1 MFSFL
6 PGTLLGITC
15 VGFVI
20 LNTLFW
26 AVPVHALALT
36 KLIIPCEGWQIRCAR
51 YIMTVV
57 RGWIWGILVSL
68 KLTQKVQWD
77 INDLSGIKRDEW
89 YFLNSNHQ
97 SWTDIVVLLRTFGN
111 AIPFPKFFLKKE
123 LAWIPIFG
131 SAFWALDYP
140 YMKRYSKKF
149 LDAHPEKR
157 GTDLETT
164 KKMCERY
171 RHTPVTI
178 LNFIEGTRFTPQKH
192 SRQHSPYRRLLR
204 PKAGGFAFA
213 LNAMDGKI
221 KRMLDVTIVYPDG
234 PHTFWDFLCGRVS
247 HIIVRVKEQVIPD
260 RFLHGNY
267 VSDAVFREDFQGWVG
282 NLWHVKDTLIERLFR
297 EYRGRD

>member
-1 MFSFL
+1 
-6 PGTLLGITC
+6 
-15 VGFVI
+15 
-20 LNTLFW
+20 
-26 AVPVHALALT
+26 
-36 KLIIPCEGWQIRCAR
+36 
-51 YIMTVV
+51 
-57 RGWIWGILVSL
+57 
-68 KLTQKVQWD
+68 
-77 INDLSGIKRDEW
+77 
-89 YFLNSNHQ
+89 
-97 SWTDIVVLLRTFGN
+97 
-111 AIPFPKFFLKKE
+111 
-123 LAWIPIFG
+123 
-131 SAFWALDYP
+131 
-140 YMKRYSKKF
+140 MKRYSKKF

-247 HIIVRVKEQVIPD
+247 HIIVRVKEQIIPD

-267 VSDAVFREDFQGWVG
+267 MSDAVFREDFQMWVG
-282 NLWHVKDTLIERLFR
+282 DLWHAKDELIEKLLRG
-297 EYRGRD
+297 YRGRD